1 MANIQYCHILQPG
14 VLQQNYTLEAELFN
28 NKWSFYHNHK
38 ENPKDYNLLN
48 STLDIPYRFHQKH
61 EGGTLIPLHAYSSK
75 LCCWWSTECLH
86 DKLTDEVIWCKYCP
100 LLCELHRVFEEAAQK
115 SADFDD
121 ILERKSLKGKLNYAR
136 CKRYSET
143 DQVLQSCGMP
153 ERFKKRKQVINTLK
167 TGLLRP
173 CEKSACDSIPI
184 ARRCSFHIKKSKVS
198 MSASQPGTLLMFVL
212 TARAQP
218 VHLHPIEKKGEAE
231 WETMVPLWHK
241 LEGLWN
247 HRNERVQRKRLC
259 FMVGPLHLL
268 YLIYIVAGASSPLR
282 SGSSILSCIS

>member
-1 MANIQYCHILQPG
+1 MKVTCLYHSTPIPPNSAVDEALNTFMTSWQMKWYDANI
-14 VLQQNYTLEAELFN
+14 VLCYV
-28 NKWSFYHNHK
+28 
-38 ENPKDYNLLN
+38 N
-48 STLDIPYRFHQKH
+48 ST
-61 EGGTLIPLHAYSSK
+61 
-75 LCCWWSTECLH
+75 
-86 DKLTDEVIWCKYCP
+86 
-100 LLCELHRVFEEAAQK
+100 VFEEAAQK
-115 SADFDD
+115 SADLDD

-136 CKRYSET
+136 CKGYSET

-167 TGLLRP
+167 IGLLRP
-173 CEKSACDSIPI
+173 CEKNACDSIPI
-184 ARRCSFHIKKSKVS
+184 ARRCSFHVKKPKVS

-231 WETMVPLWHK
+231 WETMVPLWDK

-259 FMVGPLHLL
+259 FMVSPLHFLH
-268 YLIYIVAGASSPLR
+268 LIYIIARASSPLR
-282 SGSSILSCIS
+282 SGSSILSCISW